1 MIQVSYFIIDDDR
14 EIAYFPET
22 RRFFFVNDEMKALI
36 SAILEKEKTDVI
48 HQFGISEAEY
58 DSFLGKM
65 RLPKAAE
72 PEQPDRGQRAL
83 NRLILHLSNDCNLRC
98 VYCYA
103 NGGHYRTERDLM
115 SKEMLDRIIDVIYR
129 EYEHVDRIQFFG
141 GEPLLNM
148 ELIDHG
154 CRRMREIEQRRGNK
168 IDFGIVVNGTLIND
182 RFIELVKEHNIVVTV
197 SYDGDPAINDRLRPF
212 PNGKGSSE
220 IILRNIQKLKEA
232 TGQPSTIEAT
242 YTTYHADAGISPL
255 DVVEKI
261 RARFSDM
268 QVHIVPAS
276 GSCDCD
282 FILQDLR
289 MFPASIAEICNRTLE
304 QPDKP
309 VPMYMTASQFF
320 EELDRKDTPFRRYI
334 CDAGIGTLS
343 VTTKGNIYP
352 CFMLTDIEELKLGNV
367 REEDVFHNERYR
379 AVQSRILAHS
389 CKENHEE
396 CRNCF
401 ASTLCNGCLGA
412 DYLTTGKPFLLSKLN
427 CDMNRAMVEEAIKGQ
442 AKLYEQRKKR
452 NNEAKKN
459 DETV

>member
-154 CRRMREIEQRRGNK
+154 CRRMREIEQSRGTD

-182 RFIELVKEHNIVVTV
+182 RFIELENRAVMANKAN
-197 SYDGDPAINDRLRPF
+197 ANLF
-212 PNGKGSSE
+212 
-220 IILRNIQKLKEA
+220 
-232 TGQPSTIEAT
+232 
-242 YTTYHADAGISPL
+242 ISIH
-255 DVVEKI
+255 VNAVEKGTQ
-261 RARFSDM
+261 AN
-268 QVHIVPAS
+268 
-276 GSCDCD
+276 GY
-282 FILQDLR
+282 
-289 MFPASIAEICNRTLE
+289 SIHC
-304 QPDKP
+304 
-309 VPMYMTASQFF
+309 
-320 EELDRKDTPFRRYI
+320 
-334 CDAGIGTLS
+334 
-343 VTTKGNIYP
+343 
-352 CFMLTDIEELKLGNV
+352 LG
-367 REEDVFHNERYR
+367 RHHRYR
-379 AVQSRILAHS
+379 CLD
-389 CKENHEE
+389 
-396 CRNCF
+396 
-401 ASTLCNGCLGA
+401 LGA
-412 DYLTTGKPFLLSKLN
+412 DGLRGTLAGRPHRLAGVCRRAADLHPRVYGPDLCLPPQALPPACHCRVCPVSVCGGLSALLSALSSVAALPD
-427 CDMNRAMVEEAIKGQ
+427 CDSGGNHRLSELQSEEPSESPENQ
-442 AKLYEQRKKR
+442 AFYES
-452 NNEAKKN
+452 
-459 DETV
+459 